1 MVVTGEDTM
10 GKQSE
15 RQQLVGI
22 DVSGKSLQVA
32 LQGVDGVIRDLEFAN
47 DAEGHKLLLGEL
59 TKDGETARVCLE
71 ATGNFSLDL
80 SLTLSRQVRIELM
93 VVNPKAARKFAE
105 AQMRRAKTDKVDAR
119 SLLDFLKCMPFAPW
133 SAPRRVLLELRAIAR
148 RASALTTDK
157 TAEENRLAASRATGE
172 TPAVVLED
180 IQASIDALGVR
191 IDALLDAALAVVA
204 ADVELT
210 QALRVLTSVKGIA
223 NRSGVVLVA
232 ELMMLPKDMT
242 PREVVAHCGLDPRP
256 KQSGMRDGQRS
267 ISKIGNSVVR
277 SALFMPALTA
287 ARWEPSVKAFYEGLV
302 TRKKRKMVAVVAVMR
317 RLLQALWRM
326 LLANE
331 PFDGSRFAPKH
342 GAAA

>member
-1 MVVTGEDTM
+1 M
-10 GKQSE
+10 GKHSDTQC
-15 RQQLVGI
+15 LVGI
-22 DVSGKSLQVA
+22 DVSGKTLQVA
-32 LQGVDGVIRDLEFAN
+32 FQARDGLIRDFEVPN
-47 DAEGHKLLLGEL
+47 DAEGHKVLVAEM
-59 TKDGETARVCLE
+59 TKEGGSARVCVE

-80 SLTLSRQVRIELM
+80 SLTLSRHARIELM
-93 VVNPKAARKFAE
+93 VLNPKAARKFAE
-105 AQMRRAKTDKVDAR
+105 AQMRRAKTDTVDAR

-133 SAPRRVLLELRAIAR
+133 APPRRVLLELRAIAR

-157 TAEENRLAASRATGE
+157 TAEENRLAAARATGE
-172 TPAVVLED
+172 TPTVVLED
-180 IQASIDALGVR
+180 IQASIDALATR

-204 ADVELT
+204 TDVELT

-256 KQSGMRDGQRS
+256 RQSGMRDGPRS

-287 ARWEPSVKAFYEGLV
+287 VRWEPTVKAFYESLV
-302 TRKKRKMVAVVAVMR
+302 ARKKRKMVAVVAVMR

-331 PFDGSRFAPKH
+331 AFDGSRFASKH
-342 GAAA
+342 AKAA